1 MIEVKREEVEA
12 VKMSVRRLEYQDI
25 SAKQTLEKS
34 IVFLMDYYTKW
45 RDSGYL
51 LAALIRLQ
59 AYLELGFCYNDN
71 ADEFDGLLGKLGTN
85 REIQFPQKYY
95 AKRVALTR
103 TQVNGLIE
111 RWSASPHRTMSRPE
125 MVEDIILKVNLK
137 MIGMYE
143 YHSNANPIGKGVD
156 YVYVLIVDEQESY
169 LYDVRNDRYY
179 TFYKV

>member
-34 IVFLMDYYTKW
+34 IVFLMDYYNKW
-45 RDSGYL
+45 KDSGYL

-71 ADEFDGLLGKLGTN
+71 ADKFDDLLERLGVN
-85 REIQFPQKYY
+85 RETQFPQKYY
-95 AKRVALTR
+95 AKRVALTKS
-103 TQVNGLIE
+103 QVNGLIE

-137 MIGMYE
+137 LIGTYE
-143 YHSNANPIGKGVD
+143 YHSNVNPNGNGVD
-156 YVYVLIVDEQESY
+156 YAYILIVDKQESY
-169 LYDVRNDRYY
+169 LYDVRNDKYY